1 MLCFEQ
7 ATVLEGQHVAGMLLH
22 VYCLHS
28 LVLMPYHS
36 ILVGDSG
43 MGRPSPFSSE
53 IKVGTHRGPQLKE
66 HICTHVPCQ
75 CVSTLQTFRTWTE
88 EWTPPTHLST

>member
-1 MLCFEQ
+1 MLK
-7 ATVLEGQHVAGMLLH
+7 GQHVDGTLLR
-22 VYCLHS
+22 VYCLRS

-53 IKVGTHRGPQLKE
+53 IKVGSP
-66 HICTHVPCQ
+66 
-75 CVSTLQTFRTWTE
+75 TE
-88 EWTPPTHLST
+88 RTHLYACSLPVRFHLANIQNLDREMDSSPTSVYLGRH